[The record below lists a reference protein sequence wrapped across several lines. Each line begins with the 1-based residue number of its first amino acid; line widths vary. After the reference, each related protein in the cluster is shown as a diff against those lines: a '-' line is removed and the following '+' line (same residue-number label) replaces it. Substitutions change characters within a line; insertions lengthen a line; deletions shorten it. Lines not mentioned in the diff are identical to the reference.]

1 MRGLLLYIRFSG
13 VLLDCPSA
21 QCWRRR
27 PAAPV
32 RRNPG
37 SRRAGRPE
45 RDMVRLYTTRSAGH
59 PSLFVSPSV
68 TAQQAHH
75 FPLDADPIRPEDP
88 RFVGGIGGL
97 ERNRGA
103 PFAQSLER
111 RFLVVDQ
118 RDDNLARLRRVLFAN
133 DNGVVL

>member
-1 MRGLLLYIRFSG
+1 MRALVLYIRSSG
-13 VLLDCPSA
+13 VLFDCPSA

-45 RDMVRLYTTRSAGH
+45 RDMERLHIRVRPATLLSSYH
-59 PSLFVSPSV
+59 QSV

-75 FPLDADPIRPEDP
+75 FALDADAIRPEDP
-88 RFVGGIGGL
+88 RFVGRIGGL
-97 ERNRGA
+97 ERN
-103 PFAQSLER
+103 
-111 RFLVVDQ
+111 
-118 RDDNLARLRRVLFAN
+118 
-133 DNGVVL
+133 